1 MNNKDVRINE
11 TSPVIYAM
19 EIESG
24 LYTLVMNFIQ
34 IILEVGT
41 IFAVSY
47 THLTLPMKNIPVS
60 NPKIPY
66 LGNIL
71 IRFLLYQFLY
81 LV

>member
-24 LYTLVMNFIQ
+24 LYALVMNFIQ

-41 IFAVSY
+41 ILVDS
-47 THLTLPMKNIPVS
+47 S
-60 NPKIPY
+60 NDNHT
-66 LGNIL
+66 G
-71 IRFLLYQFLY
+71 
-81 LV
+81 VES

>member
-24 LYTLVMNFIQ
+24 LYALVMNFIQ

-41 IFAVSY
+41 IFVDC
-47 THLTLPMKNIPVS
+47 S
-60 NPKIPY
+60 NEKTY
-66 LGNIL
+66 RCRIL
-71 IRFLLYQFLY
+71 KYHI
-81 LV
+81 